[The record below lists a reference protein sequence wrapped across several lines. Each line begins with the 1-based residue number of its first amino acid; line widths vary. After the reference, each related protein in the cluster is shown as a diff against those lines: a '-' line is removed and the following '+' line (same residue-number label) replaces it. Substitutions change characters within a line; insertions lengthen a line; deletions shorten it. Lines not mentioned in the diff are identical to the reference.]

1 MQLALFFVEKAH
13 VTSDIIFIV
22 FSLTKTIAMNRSALA
37 SNADILRDSSHVPA
51 APTEWG
57 AGRGGMRDE
66 PLRTSA

>member
-13 VTSDIIFIV
+13 VTSDIIFV
-22 FSLTKTIAMNRSALA
+22 FSLTKTIAMSRSALA
-37 SNADILRDSSHVPA
+37 SNADIFRDSSHVPA